1 MPDPVIPHPNVN
13 VAGYVFGGLEPDE
26 QADFEGHLPGC
37 EACRAEVAELQ
48 GLPALLEQAEPPVGA
63 PPVEVP
69 ADLKQRTFAAIEA
82 EARRAAEEEV
92 WRAEAARAHRG
103 RRLRLMLASAAA
115 AALLVAAFLG
125 GVVLSQTGRFA
136 DRGRVV
142 AFALSAADGGPARG
156 TAEVRQVADGL
167 EIRMEVSGLAPN
179 PPGTVYECW
188 YVGPGD
194 TLERPNRV
202 SAGTFTV
209 GPDGRASLHMH
220 SAADLRRYPAMGVT
234 LERDR
239 GNPARTGDKVLVS

>member
-1 MPDPVIPHPNVN
+1 MPDPVIPHPNLD
-13 VAGYVFGGLEPDE
+13 VAGYVLGGLEPAE
-26 QADFEGHLPGC
+26 QAVIERHLAGC

-48 GLPALLEQAEPPVGA
+48 GLPALLERARDIPA
-63 PPVEVP
+63 VEVP
-69 ADLKQRTFAAIEA
+69 SDLKERTFAAIEGA
-82 EARRAAEEEV
+82 AGQAR
-92 WRAEAARAHRG
+92 RG
-103 RRLRLMLASAAA
+103 RRLRLMLAGAAA

-125 GVVLSQTGRFA
+125 GVVLSQAGPFA
-136 DRGRVV
+136 DRGQVV
-142 AFALSAADGGPARG
+142 TFALSAADGGPARG
-156 TAEVRQVADGL
+156 TAEVHQVADGL
-167 EIRMEVSGLAPN
+167 EIRMEVSGLAPS

-209 GPDGRASLHMH
+209 GPNGRASLHMH

-239 GNPARTGDKVLVS
+239 GNPARAGDKVLVS